1 MLRNDEKPAGSLF
14 MSINNHIRN
23 YYEQL
28 VAEEILRC
36 LPGNQ
41 DSGYL
46 ADIACVALNHL
57 PPRYIRY
64 EVDMAFYM
72 SPAELHEIDRRVK
85 AAVEEAIEF
94 IAAHRREDNE

>member
-1 MLRNDEKPAGSLF
+1 
-14 MSINNHIRN
+14 MSINNNIRN

-28 VAEEILRC
+28 VAEEILAR

-41 DSGYL
+41 DSGSL

-57 PPRYIRY
+57 PPRYIRH

-72 SPAELHEIDRRVK
+72 SPDELHDIHKRVK
-85 AAVEEAIEF
+85 QAVSDAIEF
-94 IAAHRREDNE
+94 IASHRREDAE